1 MTPAIQ
7 SLIKKHPVIF
17 GVLVFVGSVAAGMF
31 TILLA
36 GSLFWDVTC
45 KEERDSA
52 SWAGMN
58 TLAFF
63 AMTSPLLLL
72 WSGFTTYCA
81 MKCKPANTLRW
92 MAATLFLYGYWFYS
106 LLANTYCK

>member
-1 MTPAIQ
+1 MTPAIHRM
-7 SLIKKHPVIF
+7 IKKHPVIF
-17 GVLVFVGSVAAGMF
+17 GVLVFFGSVVSGMF
-31 TILLA
+31 TLLLA
-36 GSLFWDVTC
+36 GRLFVEITC
-45 KEERDSA
+45 NDGQDSS

-58 TLAFF
+58 TLVFF

-106 LLANTYCK
+106 FLANTYCK